1 MTKKLLAKPKT
12 KSAAKPKPKPKPAVK
27 AISKPKPKP
36 KPTPKAKPQVL
47 TAVSAVVP
55 GKKVG
60 LLVSV
65 RNAEEAKDALAAG
78 VDLIDVKDPAKGAL
92 GMAESETVAAVL
104 GVVGKKVPVS
114 AALGEWSSNSL
125 TEAVWHLEQ
134 PLTYIKWGLAG
145 YKDVPGWGEDL
156 LDTRRQVPA
165 RTEVVAVA
173 YADAKRAKSI
183 IPSEVAK
190 FARRYRYRAFLL
202 DTFLKDGKTLLDFM
216 KLNEIAE
223 IVNSLTAAG
232 IKVALGGSL
241 KLEQVKLL
249 LPLGPDYLAVR
260 GAVCV
265 GGRGTALDPVRM
277 KKWKAAMGS

>member
-1 MTKKLLAKPKT
+1 MTKKTQAEPKKHAAK
-12 KSAAKPKPKPKPAVK
+12 SAKPKPKPKAKTPAK
-27 AISKPKPKP
+27 PAAKPKPVTV
-36 KPTPKAKPQVL
+36 TPAAAEAPR
-47 TAVSAVVP
+47 
-55 GKKVG
+55 KKVG

-65 RNAEEAKDALAAG
+65 KNAEEAKEALAAG

-92 GMAESETVAAVL
+92 GMAESDVVASVL
-104 GVVGKKVPVS
+104 SLVGKKVPVS
-114 AALGEWSSNSL
+114 AALGEWSPNAI

-134 PLTYIKWGLAG
+134 PLTYVKWGLAG
-145 YKDVPGWGEDL
+145 YKDAPGWGEDL
-156 LDTRRQVPA
+156 LDTRRQIPA

-183 IPSEVAK
+183 APSEVAK

-216 KLNEIAE
+216 KLPEIAD
-223 IVNSLTAAG
+223 IVTSLTAAG

-265 GGRGTALDPVRM
+265 GGRGTALDPVRV
-277 KKWKAAMGS
+277 KKWKAAMAG